1 MTVAEDHTDEDYMR
15 AALALA
21 RRGLGRVWPNPAVGC
36 VIVADN
42 CIVGRGWTQPGGRPH
57 AETEALRAAGS
68 RANGATVYVTLE
80 PCSHHGRTPPCADAL
95 IDAKVARVVSAM
107 EDPDARV
114 SGMGHARLRAA
125 GVAVDC
131 GVGDVAAR
139 RLNEGYLK
147 KLLEHRPLVTVKIAS
162 TLDGRI
168 ALGNGTSQWITGP
181 EARARGHFLRAN
193 HDAILVG
200 RGTALADN
208 PSLTCRLSGLED
220 RSPVRVVLDSQLR
233 LPLEGEIAAT
243 ARQNPVWL
251 ITGNQ
256 ATSAERREALTA
268 LGVEILRVD
277 ADTAGRPAINAV
289 LNSLA
294 ARGITRLLVEGGGE
308 VLSAFLRCNVVD
320 RLVWFRAGSVIGGD
334 GLASVAPM
342 GVDDL
347 AQLRRFRRESVAPL
361 GADIMETYVMAPETS

>member
-1 MTVAEDHTDEDYMR
+1 
-15 AALALA
+15 
-21 RRGLGRVWPNPAVGC
+21 
-36 VIVADN
+36 
-42 CIVGRGWTQPGGRPH
+42 
-57 AETEALRAAGS
+57 
-68 RANGATVYVTLE
+68 
-80 PCSHHGRTPPCADAL
+80 
-95 IDAKVARVVSAM
+95 
-107 EDPDARV
+107 
-114 SGMGHARLRAA
+114 
-125 GVAVDC
+125 
-131 GVGDVAAR
+131 
-139 RLNEGYLK
+139 
-147 KLLEHRPLVTVKIAS
+147 
-162 TLDGRI
+162 
-168 ALGNGTSQWITGP
+168 
-181 EARARGHFLRAN
+181 
-193 HDAILVG
+193 
-200 RGTALADN
+200 
-208 PSLTCRLSGLED
+208 
-220 RSPVRVVLDSQLR
+220 VRVVLDSQLR

>member
-1 MTVAEDHTDEDYMR
+1 MR

-36 VIVADN
+36 VIVSDN

-57 AETEALRAAGS
+57 AETEALRAAGP
-68 RANGATVYVTLE
+68 RAEGATVYVTLE
-80 PCSHHGRTPPCADAL
+80 PCCHHGRTPPCADAL
-95 IDAKVARVVSAM
+95 IAAKVSRVVSAM

-125 GVAVDC
+125 GVAVHC
-131 GVGDVAAR
+131 GVGDAAAR

-147 KLLEHRPLVTVKIAS
+147 KLLEYRPLVTLKIAS

-168 ALGNGTSQWITGP
+168 ALGNGASQWITGS
-181 EARARGHFLRAN
+181 EARARGHLLRAS

-200 RGTALADN
+200 RGTALADD

-220 RSPVRVVLDSQLR
+220 RSPVRVVLDSQMR
-233 LPLEGEIAAT
+233 LPLDGQLAAT
-243 ARQNPVWL
+243 ARQNPVWV
-251 ITGNQ
+251 ITGKQ
-256 ATSAERREALTA
+256 SGPAERREALTA

-277 ADTAGRPAINAV
+277 GDAAGRPGIEATLKA
-289 LNSLA
+289 LA
-294 ARGITRLLVEGGGE
+294 ARGVTRLLVEGGGE

-334 GLASVAPM
+334 GLAAVAPM
-342 GVDDL
+342 GFDDL
-347 AQLRRFRRESVAPL
+347 GQLQRFRRESITPV
-361 GADIMETYVMAPETS
+361 GADVMETFVLAPETDVSG